1 MTLFP
6 FLINANTEAFNELG
20 YDRYHKLGNFVLKL
34 RYDNMINY
42 FVFLIEKYMDIESG
56 ILNDGIKTG

>member
-20 YDRYHKLGNFVLKL
+20 YDHYHKLGNFVLK
-34 RYDNMINY
+34 I
-42 FVFLIEKYMDIESG
+42 
-56 ILNDGIKTG
+56 